1 MSIPEHGNLE
11 VRNLIR
17 EELSSCRV
25 GAQVCMDPFF
35 MDCFRSEDELREN
48 VKHRIS
54 DLLSRD
60 AVHRMTGRA
69 MSVSPEADQTIYRVH
84 GYFLT
89 GDDLYRALA
98 RAYDLGA
105 TRRPDFAP

>member
-1 MSIPEHGNLE
+1 
-11 VRNLIR
+11 
-17 EELSSCRV
+17 
-25 GAQVCMDPFF
+25 
-35 MDCFRSEDELREN
+35 
-48 VKHRIS
+48 
-54 DLLSRD
+54 
-60 AVHRMTGRA
+60 